1 MEPWL
6 AVESEAQQQG
16 RSCMKRNVL
25 TTALASAGLCL
36 ALAAPVA
43 ASDPRVP
50 FGGRVA
56 GPDSYGSPSDCPAG
70 ASWHYTSLG
79 EGELLH
85 LGRVTIAVSH
95 CTWDDVATLSGH
107 FGPGTMTFTAANG
120 DQLVLA
126 DSGTYTLDLVALKAY
141 PTGSWV
147 VVSGT
152 GRFARASGSGTFG
165 GVSDLVA
172 GVSSMRYWGSI
183 SY

>member
-1 MEPWL
+1 
-6 AVESEAQQQG
+6 
-16 RSCMKRNVL
+16 MKRNVL
-25 TTALASAGLCL
+25 AAVLASAVLGL
-36 ALAAPVA
+36 ALAVPVA
-43 ASDPRVP
+43 ALDRAVP
-50 FGGRVA
+50 FGGHVA
-56 GPDSYGSPSDCPAG
+56 GPDSYGAPTDCPPG
-70 ASWHYTSLG
+70 ASWRYTSLG
-79 EGELLH
+79 QGQLLH

-141 PTGSWV
+141 PPGSWV

-152 GRFARASGSGTFG
+152 GRFAGATGSGTFA

-172 GVSSMRYWGSI
+172 GVSSMRYGGSI